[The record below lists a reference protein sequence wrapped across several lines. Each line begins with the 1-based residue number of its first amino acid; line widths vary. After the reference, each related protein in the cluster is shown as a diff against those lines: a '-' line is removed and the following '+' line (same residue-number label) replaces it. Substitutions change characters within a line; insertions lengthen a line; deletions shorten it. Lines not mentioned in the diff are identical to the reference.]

1 MTTALAACLLLAGCS
16 TQQRIATTTTDDSS
30 ATEQQPVPIHTV
42 SVPAARATI
51 SFDGQSLSSRVAFS
65 TTIDSLVI
73 WSIQPIAGM
82 ELLRLEATPTDL
94 VVFDK
99 TTMEYI
105 PLSYESLL
113 PYSAEPITFQ
123 SIQDIATGAILP
135 RGQQQTLRVFNVANK
150 TIILDI
156 TYPEI
161 RTNVSVN
168 MTRLPLV
175 RFNYKSLDQV
185 LQ

>member
-1 MTTALAACLLLAGCS
+1 MGCS
-16 TQQRIATTTTDDSS
+16 TQRVTTTKDNST
-30 ATEQQPVPIHTV
+30 ATNQRAQKVHTV

-51 SFDGQSLSSRVAFS
+51 TFDNQTLSSRVAFS

-82 ELLRLEATPTDL
+82 ELLRLEATPSDL
-94 VVFDK
+94 IVFDR

-105 PLSYESLL
+105 PLTYESLL
-113 PYSAEPITFQ
+113 PYSSTPITFQ
-123 SIQDIATGAILP
+123 IIQDIATGAILP
-135 RGQQQTLRVFNVANK
+135 RGQQNTLRAFGVADK
-150 TIILDI
+150 TVVLDI

-161 RTNVSVN
+161 KTNVPVN
-168 MTRLPLV
+168 MTRLPIV
-175 RFNYKSLDQV
+175 RFSYKSLEQV